1 MYLAK
6 VAELTQI
13 SPRMLRYYEEQGLIF
28 PKRTAKNYRIYN
40 ESDIQTISKIKVLN
54 DAGITLED
62 IRVLLPCFDMEQ
74 QSFSLCPIV
83 KAKLEQEIE
92 KLTQQLTRL
101 THSHTLLISFL
112 EKSNPLS
119 S

>member
-6 VAELTQI
+6 VAKLTQI

-40 ESDIQTISKIKVLN
+40 TSDVQTILKIKVLN
-54 DAGITLED
+54 DAGITLDD
-62 IRVLLPCFDMEQ
+62 IRVLLPCFDIEQ
-74 QSFSLCPIV
+74 QNFLLCPVV

-92 KLTQQLTRL
+92 KLTQQLARL